1 MAQLSIQPNDK
12 VTFKIRFEDDH
23 LMVVEKPPHMVTQPG
38 LGHVDDSLL
47 NGLYAL
53 HGTKLQ
59 KLGKVRDFGLL
70 HRLDRETSGLLL
82 VALKGTAYDELRRQ
96 FEEREIRKYYWAV
109 VEGELKKPM
118 GLVNKPILEASG
130 KDSRENKTRA
140 KLARIT
146 SAGKPSQTA
155 YRVLSSN
162 SAASVVECRPLT
174 GRLHQVRVH
183 MDAIGASILGDDL
196 YGPASV
202 GNASSRL
209 ALHAHRIVF
218 KHPATGHE
226 IDIES
231 PWPSDLKRLLT
242 RLKLPRPDTALQS
255 HPGVRTIKRDK
266 EIDSDSVSD
275 TES

>member
-1 MAQLSIQPNDK
+1 
-12 VTFKIRFEDDH
+12 
-23 LMVVEKPPHMVTQPG
+23 MVVEKPPHMVTQPG

-82 VALKGTAYDELRRQ
+82 IALRGTAYDELRRQ

-118 GLVNKPILEASG
+118 GLVNKPILETSG
-130 KDSRENKTRA
+130 KDSREGKNRA

-202 GNASSRL
+202 GNASNRL

-218 KHPATGHE
+218 KHPATGDE

-231 PWPSDLKRLLT
+231 PWPSDLKRLLA
-242 RLKLPRPDTALQS
+242 RLKLPRPDAALQS
-255 HPGVRTIKRDK
+255 HPGVRTVKRDK
-266 EIDSDSVSD
+266 EIDSDGIGD
-275 TES
+275 PET